1 MEINLPK
8 GTHDVILDEARAYDR
23 IETVFKAA
31 ADLYGFNEMRTPVIE
46 HTELFVR
53 SVGDSSDIV
62 RKEMYTFKDKGDR
75 SITLRPELTAG
86 IMRSIVNNKLY
97 ATQDLPLKAYYVGP
111 AFRYERPQLGRY
123 RQFNQFGVEAVGVTS
138 PYSDAEVIMLGF
150 NALKMLGFEDITLK
164 INTLGDEAS
173 RNNYRV
179 ALKEYFAHHLEGMC
193 EDCKVRYEVNPLRIL
208 DCKVPEDQKIVE
220 DAPKMSDYLSPEA
233 KDRFDAI
240 LALLDAFSVPY
251 EIDENLV
258 RGLDYYSHVVFEYHY
273 TTKKGVNVG
282 AMGAGGHYDN
292 LISDLGGPAL
302 SGVGFA
308 CGIERVYALLK
319 DDELL
324 VDTKET
330 TDFYVMPMGEEA
342 LQDGFMVGAAL
353 RAAGYR
359 TEVCLENKNFKT
371 MFKRAE
377 RKGSRFAIIIGDD
390 EIKTE
395 TVTMKNMAT
404 QEQFK
409 VAYGDLIAKADEL
422 FDLEDEEHHHHHE
435 E

>member
-8 GTHDVILDEARAYDR
+8 GTHDVLLDEARGYDR

-31 ADLYGFNEMRTPVIE
+31 ADLYGFNEFRTPIIE

-138 PYSDAEVIMLGF
+138 TLSDAEVIMLGY
-150 NALKMLGFEDITLK
+150 NAFKMLGFEDILLK

-173 RNNYRV
+173 RNAYRE
-179 ALKEYFAHHLEGMC
+179 ALKTYFASHLDTMC

-208 DCKVPEDQKIVE
+208 DCKVPEDQAIVE
-220 DAPKMSDYLSPEA
+220 GAPKMSDYLSMEA
-233 KDRFDAI
+233 KEKFDQI
-240 LALLDAFSVPY
+240 LALLDAFGIPY
-251 EIDENLV
+251 EIDEALV

-292 LISDLGGPAL
+292 LIADLGGPAL

-324 VDTKET
+324 VDTQEN
-330 TDFYVMPMGEEA
+330 TDFYVMPLGEAA
-342 LQDGFMVGAAL
+342 LQDGFMIASAL

-377 RKGSRFAIIIGDD
+377 RKGSRFALIIGED
-390 EIKTE
+390 EVKTE
-395 TVTMKNMAT
+395 TVTLKNLTT
-404 QEQFK
+404 QEQSK
-409 VAYGDLIAKADEL
+409 VAYGELIEKADEL
-422 FDLEDEEHHHHHE
+422 FDLEEEHHHHE